1 MNVCVF
7 VCVCM
12 YMYVCMYVC
21 VCVCVYVYV
30 CVYVCLFV
38 FTVEG
43 WVIWPKSYIMEW
55 VLSFHDNMHHNKV
68 IFLYIFLFI
77 Y

>member
-7 VCVCM
+7 
-12 YMYVCMYVC
+12 

-55 VLSFHDNMHHNKV
+55 VLSFHDNMYHNKV
-68 IFLYIFLFI
+68 IFFYIYIYIFLNKI
-77 Y
+77 DTIAVRRKQ